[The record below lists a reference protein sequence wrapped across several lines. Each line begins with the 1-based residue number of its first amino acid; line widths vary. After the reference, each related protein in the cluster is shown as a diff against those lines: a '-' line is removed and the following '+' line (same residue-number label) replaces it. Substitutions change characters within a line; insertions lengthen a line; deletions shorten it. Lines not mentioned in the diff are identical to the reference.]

1 MEEYIRTHL
10 KRMDLLLYPLS
21 LTTSEPATLVMLPAD
36 VELDEEES
44 DDGKLL
50 LLLKFIS
57 AIYISV
63 YLEKSVKKIK

>member
-1 MEEYIRTHL
+1 
-10 KRMDLLLYPLS
+10 MDLLLYPLS

-63 YLEKSVKKIK
+63 YLEKSVKKN